1 MQSNNKNKAHF
12 SWPVISREPGC
23 NFQAGCVWGVSVG
36 LERPLV
42 SANGPGAVSPTRL
55 GSQAQAEAQILR
67 SGACSVFF
75 HTLHSLPKASPE
87 TLEAGYFPEAVS
99 EIPQSRNTV
108 WSGSR

>member
-42 SANGPGAVSPTRL
+42 SANGPGAVSPTRV

-67 SGACSVFF
+67 SGAGSVFF

-99 EIPQSRNTV
+99 EIPQSRNTA